1 MAHPTFCI
9 DMRRIATLALLLFAG
24 CGSGPPSSVVPADST
39 IYVGLSADRAE
50 RLLQGVS
57 RDDVEFERDVRPWL
71 GSRAAYFSDGSQ
83 SGLVF
88 ATEDDDAAE
97 AFGRKATAAGP
108 LQASAV
114 IDGHLVL
121 TSSRELLRAANAA
134 AGGQALADSTAL
146 DVAGEDQEELLL
158 ATSEPL
164 AFTAGLELY
173 GVLPDE
179 VRLPPLG
186 DGPFAARVRD
196 GRVELSG
203 LAPGP
208 AAPSLEDAPGGA
220 WLAVASTDISADL
233 MRDALRGVDRWP
245 QVGLEGLL
253 RHAGAGTAVVQNRGR
268 LDIGARLVAEV
279 DDESAVR
286 PETVALARALP
297 QRVWTVDLDVS
308 RTAVRFRAARRGQL
322 GPRFSV
328 AVEGGRLTVA
338 IGRPMGGGGLGET
351 ERYRVAARRLGGPPT
366 LLVDEVAARLEPRGV
381 LRVTAAG

>member
-1 MAHPTFCI
+1 MALPTFCI
-9 DMRRIATLALLLFAG
+9 DMRRIATLALLVFAG

-39 IYVGLSADRAE
+39 IYVGLSAERAE
-50 RLLQGVS
+50 RLLEGIS
-57 RDDVEFERDVRPWL
+57 REDVKFARDVRPWL
-71 GSRAAYFSDGSQ
+71 GSRAAYFSDGTQ

-121 TSSRELLRAANAA
+121 ASSRELLRAANAA

-146 DVAGEDQEELLL
+146 DVAGEDEEDLLL
-158 ATSEPL
+158 ATTEPR
-164 AFTAGLELY
+164 AFAAGLERY

-203 LAPGP
+203 LAPQP
-208 AAPSLEDAPGGA
+208 AAPSLEDAPEAA
-220 WLAVASTDISADL
+220 WLAVASTDVSVDL

-245 QVGLEGLL
+245 QVGLEELL
-253 RHAGAGTAVVQNRGR
+253 RHNGAGTAVVQGRGR
-268 LDIGARLVAEV
+268 LDIGARLDAEV

-286 PETVALARALP
+286 REAVALARALP
-297 QRVWTVDLDVS
+297 QRVWKVDLDVS
-308 RTAVRFRAARRGQL
+308 RTAVRLGVARRGQL

-328 AVEGGRLTVA
+328 AVEGGRLAVA
-338 IGRPMGGGGLGET
+338 VGQEVSGDGLGET
-351 ERYRVAARRLGGPPT
+351 ERYRAAARRLGGAPT

-381 LRVTAAG
+381 LRVTAAR